1 MNTFQ
6 CTVIHSCARREVGS
20 ACPFSHIKG
29 STQRGTIPGHS
40 PGRRLPG
47 LRFACSVAISRWR
60 KIVVVYTRG
69 EAGQSR
75 DASTRALRFFEKV
88 KKNSVSQSQY
98 SVIRPAALGAR
109 VLHQGEKEAGREKG
123 LRVAAGNTAEKV
135 MPPRPQEHWA
145 TLASITPLEK
155 TKCVSEILRP

>member
-1 MNTFQ
+1 MH
-6 CTVIHSCARREVGS
+6 VPS
-20 ACPFSHIKG
+20 ATLKGALNEAPFRV
-29 STQRGTIPGHS
+29 TPW
-40 PGRRLPG
+40 GRRLPG